1 MLHKSA
7 LAFREDAPGHCLKDV
22 LTRGRAMIQQCF
34 QVCGNT
40 VEEAISGATD
50 FQASNL
56 SAKAGVCA
64 DESL

>member
-7 LAFREDAPGHCLKDV
+7 FAFSEDAHGHFLKDV
-22 LTRGRAMIQQCF
+22 ATRVRAMIQQCF

-40 VEEAISGATD
+40 VEEAISSAAD

-56 SAKAGVCA
+56 CAKAGVCA